1 MPFLKV
7 IGAVVLFL
15 CPQRLIPEDPEDAVE
30 TDTVFISRVTR
41 MLLPLLPFSLE
52 SSDGF

>member
-15 CPQRLIPEDPEDAVE
+15 CPKQLIPEDPEDAVE
-30 TDTVFISRVTR
+30 TGTVCVSRVMR
-41 MLLPLLPFSLE
+41 MLLALLPFSLE